1 MTVERPK
8 GKVVSRT
15 SRADPWYGNNITV
28 VVETPE
34 GKFIRYHS
42 NDGNG
47 LIYGVEEVK
56 KKVVTTVK
64 WEPV

>member
-34 GKFIRYHS
+34 GKFIRYHGS
-42 NDGNG
+42 DCND
-47 LIYGVEEVK
+47 LIYGVEEVQ
-56 KKVVTTVK
+56 KKVVTKVK